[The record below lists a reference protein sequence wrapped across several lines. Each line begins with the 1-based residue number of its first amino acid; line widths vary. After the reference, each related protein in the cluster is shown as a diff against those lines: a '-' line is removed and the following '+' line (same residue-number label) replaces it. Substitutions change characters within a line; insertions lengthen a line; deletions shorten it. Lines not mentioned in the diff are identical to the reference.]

1 MSLENNEGY
10 VSMIPIIWNHNN
22 CYMIV
27 TFVKHDV
34 ICMES
39 FCEEILV
46 LNAFIQ
52 TQGNTKEI
60 ISLEDTGD
68 ANSVLNGSLATS
80 SVARNLSLI
89 A

>member
-1 MSLENNEGY
+1 
-10 VSMIPIIWNHNN
+10 
-22 CYMIV
+22 
-27 TFVKHDV
+27 
-34 ICMES
+34 MES

-52 TQGNTKEI
+52 AQGNTKEI

-68 ANSVLNGSLATS
+68 ANSVLNGSVAT
-80 SVARNLSLI
+80 VRNLSLI